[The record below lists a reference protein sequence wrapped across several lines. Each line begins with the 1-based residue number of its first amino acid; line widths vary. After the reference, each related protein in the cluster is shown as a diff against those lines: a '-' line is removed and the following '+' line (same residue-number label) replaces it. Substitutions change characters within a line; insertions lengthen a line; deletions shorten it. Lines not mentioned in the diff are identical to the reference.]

1 MPVLLKV
8 GSGLLDEG
16 SKALDEMEEEARAA
30 PLQVFL
36 RFYNFEIS
44 NNFGCI
50 SVPSRNAG
58 QCETAAKQ
66 TSEVEE

>member
-30 PLQVFL
+30 PLQVILKTFKFWMYFSIERKCWAVL
-36 RFYNFEIS
+36 GS
-44 NNFGCI
+44 
-50 SVPSRNAG
+50 SKAD
-58 QCETAAKQ
+58 
-66 TSEVEE
+66 